1 MRKLLFIFAFTAT
14 VFGAGYWFGTAR
26 PVHAAAAPRFF
37 ELREYTT
44 YEGKYP
50 DILKRFREHTTALF
64 EKHGM
69 TNIAYWNV
77 VEGPE
82 KNKVLYYVMAY
93 PSREAREKSWKEFG
107 ADPEWKAVQAKSE
120 EGGKIVEKVISL
132 YLEPT
137 DFSPLQ

>member
-1 MRKLLFIFAFTAT
+1 MRKHILTLAFAAA

-26 PVHAAAAPRFF
+26 PVHAATPRFF

-44 YEGKYP
+44 YDGKYP
-50 DILKRFREHTTALF
+50 DILKRFREHTMTIF

-69 TNIAYWNV
+69 TNVAYWNV
-77 VEGPE
+77 TEGPE
-82 KNKVLYYVMAY
+82 KDKVLYYLMAY
-93 PSREAREKSWKEFG
+93 PSKEAREKSWKEFG

-120 EGGKIVEKVISL
+120 EGGKIVQKVVQV